1 MQKDSTLTYTV
12 IEAGKLLGIS
22 KNTAYQLAR
31 SGELPGVR
39 RLGRRFIVSKA
50 ELEFYL
56 SGKAP

>member
-31 SGELPGVR
+31 SGE
-39 RLGRRFIVSKA
+39 
-50 ELEFYL
+50 
-56 SGKAP
+56 